1 VFRHLWQLAVAVFL
15 GGGIAFG
22 GMRLLE
28 TARHGVGAHTSPVRV
43 ASDDVAPPRAAEPA
57 ASAPSSAGAGDRDA
71 PDEAPAHTMSSPP
84 DDGDDASGISEA
96 EQKNRAAFELAA
108 KGEWPAAIALLREA
122 RSLEPQNDLY
132 ARNLQAALIN
142 AGYAAIA
149 AEHFDQAATDFV
161 EARKLGERPEI
172 SRGLG
177 YAYYRLGNVDL
188 AKITLEQALVAGGD
202 DVETLLTLGRIYLE
216 RHDQEHALAMLDRAR
231 AAGAD
236 RPGLADTLERLRRDA
251 DAERDMQSLASSHF
265 VLKFEGHE
273 NVAAGRI
280 VLNALEDA
288 YRRVGARFAYYPL
301 ERLEV
306 ILYGDEQF
314 REITNSPHWSGA
326 VYDGRIKL
334 PVGGVAR
341 GSESIARTLRHEYAH
356 AAIGTLSRGKAP
368 VWLNEGL
375 AQVAEEVEEGGRA
388 GRLRMALAGSGL
400 VPLSHLESGFTQLGR
415 EDASLAYAE
424 AYFAADWLLRKKGGY
439 NVRRLLEAMA
449 TANTIDDAFRQALSL
464 PYDEFQRQF
473 LRDISQRVG

>member
-1 VFRHLWQLAVAVFL
+1 VRRDLWQLAVAVLL
-15 GGGIAFG
+15 GGAIAVG
-22 GMRLLE
+22 GTRLLQS
-28 TARHGVGAHTSPVRV
+28 ARRGSASSPSSRI
-43 ASDDVAPPRAAEPA
+43 ASDGGAPPAHAAPTPA
-57 ASAPSSAGAGDRDA
+57 DDVPQPEAAAP
-71 PDEAPAHTMSSPP
+71 
-84 DDGDDASGISEA
+84 DDASGLTTSAPSDEDADSPDVSEA
-96 EQKNRAAFELAA
+96 ERKNRAAFDLAA
-108 KGEWPAAIALLREA
+108 TGDWPAAIALLREA
-122 RSLEPQNDLY
+122 HTLEPQNELY

-149 AEHFDQAATDFV
+149 AEHFDQAAASFV
-161 EARKLGERPEI
+161 EARKLGDRPEI

-188 AKITLEQALVAGGD
+188 AKITLEQALATGGD

-216 RHDQEHALAMLDRAR
+216 RHDQEHALAVLDRAKT
-231 AAGAD
+231 AGAD
-236 RPGLADTLERLRRDA
+236 RPGLADTIERLRRDA
-251 DAERDMQSLASSHF
+251 DTERDMQSLGSSHF
-265 VLKFEGHE
+265 VLKFEGHQ
-273 NVAAGRI
+273 NVAAGRA

-288 YRRVGARFAYYPL
+288 YRRVGARFAYYPI

-341 GSESIARTLRHEYAH
+341 GSESLARTLRHEYAH

-375 AQVAEEVEEGGRA
+375 AQVAEEVDEAGRA
-388 GRLRMALAGSGL
+388 GRVRMALAANAL
-400 VPLSHLESGFTQLGR
+400 VPLSALEGGFTGLGR
-415 EDASLAYAE
+415 DDASLAYAE

-449 TANTIDDAFRQALSL
+449 TTESTDAAFRQALSL

-473 LRDISQRVG
+473 MRDIGQRLG